1 MTNAELAQS
10 IRHDL
15 FADRSTVKQ
24 AWDYAFEVM
33 DRLRDDDKV
42 AAMTAMMVLMN
53 TISNQILANERKAV

>member
-24 AWDYAFEVM
+24 AWDYAFEVIN
-33 DRLRDDDKV
+33 RLRDDDKV

-53 TISNQILANERKAV
+53 TISNQILDNERKAI

>member
-53 TISNQILANERKAV
+53 TISNQILDNERKAI

>member
-15 FADRSTVKQ
+15 FANRSTVKQ

-53 TISNQILANERKAV
+53 TISNQILDNERKAI

>member
-15 FADRSTVKQ
+15 FADRSTVRQ

-53 TISNQILANERKAV
+53 TISNQILDNERKVI